1 MTANKSTVEYW
12 LKNIVIDLDLC
23 PFARLPYKRGV
34 IRLSESLEIEEDERF
49 DVVFDEVE
57 LLLNSSASVLQTTL
71 LFFPELKISFE
82 NFYEEC
88 LDLQEM
94 LDEANLKERM
104 LLVCFHPDFRF
115 ENAPADDVGNL
126 VNRSPYPL
134 IHLIRATDFKGALA
148 NPNDGEIIAN
158 NNYEK
163 LKKMDLEE
171 LEKLFYYLKW

>member
-1 MTANKSTVEYW
+1 MSAKSLVDYW

-34 IRLSESLEIEEDERF
+34 IRFSESEEVEEDERF
-49 DVVFDEVE
+49 DAVFDEVE
-57 LLLNSSASVLQTTL
+57 LLLNSDSSELQTTL
-71 LFFPELKISFE
+71 LFFPHLKISFE

-94 LDEANLKERM
+94 LDEADLKERM
-104 LLVCFHPDFRF
+104 LLICFHPDFRF
-115 ENAPADDVGNL
+115 ENARADDVGNL

-134 IHLIRATDFKGALA
+134 IHIIRASEFKGALA

-163 LKKMDLEE
+163 LKKMNLME
-171 LEKLFYYLKW
+171 LKKLFYYLK